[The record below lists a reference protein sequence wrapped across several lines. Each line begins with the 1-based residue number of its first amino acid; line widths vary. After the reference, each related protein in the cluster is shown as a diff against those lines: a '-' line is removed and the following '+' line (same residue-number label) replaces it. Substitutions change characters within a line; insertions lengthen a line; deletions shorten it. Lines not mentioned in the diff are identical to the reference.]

1 MRSRRDEAHDAA
13 ETAAAGLD
21 LSAGLVPRWIFTDPG
36 VYDLEQQQIFRRCWL
51 FLGHE
56 GQIPNTGDYITT
68 RMADTNV
75 IVCRDVDGHVQGL
88 VNSCRHRGNSVCRTD
103 GGTARTFTCP
113 YHGWAYDLQGKRV
126 ESGGLINV
134 PGMKPYYDDKL
145 DLSLWGLV
153 PVTKVESYRG
163 LIFGTFDAEA
173 PTLEEYLGEMRWAID
188 MILDRGDLR
197 PAPGALRW
205 RSDAN
210 WKFAADN
217 GGDNAHV
224 QVSHRSAFLAFSKLN
239 GVPPPKV
246 GTANPGF
253 TILTKYGHMGNFQTG
268 LGDRK
273 TDLGKGFQ
281 FASNTGMEY
290 WRNRPETMAK
300 LGPLKTSVLRY
311 NINIF
316 PNLFIIDRLFVVR
329 HPIGPTEMEQRFL
342 SLYDASTPEDVQA
355 EELRT
360 TYRRLGP
367 TGFLEQEDGENFI
380 ESTRGSSYETVL
392 NHDLNYAM
400 GLNDL
405 DIVADGQSPPR
416 IDGMHNEHGQLWFYR
431 NWASAVSTRSWPT
444 PPEAPVEASAGR

>member
-1 MRSRRDEAHDAA
+1 MMQTARSAAQQAA
-13 ETAAAGLD
+13 EGLD
-21 LSAGLVPRWIFTDPG
+21 LAEGLVPRWIFTDPA
-36 VYDLEQQQIFRRCWL
+36 VYELEQQQIFRRCWL

-56 GQIPNTGDYITT
+56 GQIPNAGDYITT
-68 RMADTNV
+68 RMADTNI
-75 IVCRDVDGHVQGL
+75 IVCRDVDGRVNAL

-103 GGTARTFTCP
+103 GGNSRTFTCP

-134 PGMKPYYDDKL
+134 PGIKPFYHDKL
-145 DLSLWGLV
+145 DLSEWGLV
-153 PVTKVESYRG
+153 PVAKVESYRG
-163 LIFGTFDAEA
+163 LVFGTFDAQA
-173 PTLEEYLGEMRWAID
+173 PTLEEYLGEMRWALD

-197 PAPGALRW
+197 PAPGVVRW

-224 QVSHRSAFLAFSKLN
+224 QVTHRSAFLAFSKLN
-239 GVPPPKV
+239 GAPVPKV

-253 TILTKYGHMGNFQTG
+253 TVLTKYGHMGNFQTG
-268 LGDRK
+268 LGNLK
-273 TDLGKGFQ
+273 PDLSKGFQ

-290 WRNRPETMAK
+290 WRNRPDTIAK
-300 LGPLKTSVLRY
+300 LGPLKTSVMRY

-316 PNLFIIDRLFVVR
+316 PNLFVIDRLFIVR
-329 HPIGPTEMEQRFL
+329 HPLGPGEMEQRFVA
-342 SLYDASTPEDVQA
+342 LYDASTPEDVRA

-380 ESTRGSSYETVL
+380 ESTRGSGFETVRDR
-392 NHDLNYAM
+392 DLHYAM
-400 GLNDL
+400 GLD
-405 DIVADGQSPPR
+405 DQRIIDDGQSPPR
-416 IDGMHNEHGQLWFYR
+416 IDTMLNEHGQLWFYK
-431 NWASAVSTRSWPT
+431 NWAAAVAARSWPQ
-444 PPEAPVEASAGR
+444 PAAAPAEAGAAR